1 MEMKRIYELIYELA
15 PQMGLGAEELER
27 LLCNADVI
35 AEIEAIGLHDLVY
48 KLAEEGFLDEESLN
62 NYLHRADDIEGP

>member
-1 MEMKRIYELIYELA
+1 MEMKRIYDLIYELA
-15 PQMGLGAEELER
+15 PQMDLNAEELER

-35 AEIEAIGLHDLVY
+35 AGVEANGLHGLLY

-62 NYLHRADDIEGP
+62 NFLHRVDEIEGS